1 MPNKPKQR
9 TADPFRDTD
18 VIDRNAARFSQGF
31 TGLIALL
38 GIVFGWPLAWAL
50 MAAQLLIGLTFG
62 RQYCLP
68 CLFYYTVVQP
78 RLGEGELE
86 DSRPPRLA
94 NMMGFAFMASAAAAW
109 WLGSPTAGIVIAA
122 MVTVLAALAASTG
135 LCVGCEVYR
144 LAARLRGIKPSHHDH
159 IDPSDLPGLS
169 AAGAYLEFTHP
180 LCSECH
186 EWERKLSSNPEPLLT
201 VDVSQRSDLAHKYGV
216 TVVPTVFRLAGD
228 GEVLERLAP

>member
-1 MPNKPKQR
+1 MAEKSKER

-31 TGLIALL
+31 TGVMALI

-78 RLGEGELE
+78 RVGEGELE

-94 NMMGFAFMASAAAAW
+94 NMMGFVFMAAAAAAW

-122 MVTVLAALAASTG
+122 MVTVLATLAASTG

-144 LAARLRGIKPSHHDH
+144 LVARLRGVKPSHHDR
-159 IDPSDLPGLS
+159 IDPADLPGLS
-169 AAGAYLEFTHP
+169 SAGGYLEFSHP

-186 EWERKLSSNPEPLLT
+186 EWERKLSGGSEPLLT
-201 VDVSQRSDLAHKYGV
+201 VDVSDRSDLARKYGV

>member
-1 MPNKPKQR
+1 MTPSAETR

-50 MAAQLLIGLTFG
+50 MSVQLLIGLAFG

-68 CLFYYTVVQP
+68 CLAFYTLIQP
-78 RLGEGELE
+78 RIGEGELE

-94 NMMGFAFMASAAAAW
+94 NMMGCGFMAAAAAAW
-109 WLGSPTAGIVIAA
+109 WLGSPVAGMAIAG

-144 LAARLRGIKPSHHDH
+144 LVARLRGIKPSHHDH
-159 IDPSDLPGLS
+159 IDPADLVGLGAS
-169 AAGAYLEFTHP
+169 GAYLEFTHP

-186 EWERKLSSNPEPLLT
+186 EWERKLSGGTEPLLT
-201 VDVSQRSDLAHKYGV
+201 IDVSERSDLAHKYGV

-228 GEVLERLAP
+228 GEVVERLAP

>member
-1 MPNKPKQR
+1 MSTAAHTR
-9 TADPFRDTD
+9 TADPFTDTD
-18 VIDRNAARFSQGF
+18 VIDKNAARFSQGF

-50 MAAQLLIGLTFG
+50 MAAQLLIGLSFG

-68 CLFYYTVVQP
+68 CLAYYTLIQP
-78 RLGEGELE
+78 RVGEGELE

-94 NMMGFAFMASAAAAW
+94 NMMGCAFMAAAAAAW
-109 WLGSPTAGIVIAA
+109 WLGSPTAGMIIAG
-122 MVTVLAALAASTG
+122 MVTVLATLAASTG

-144 LAARLRGIKPSHHDH
+144 LVARLRGIKPSHHDH
-159 IDPSDLPGLS
+159 IEPADLPGLPGD
-169 AAGAYLEFTHP
+169 GAYLEFTHP

-186 EWERKLSSNPEPLLT
+186 EWERKLSEDSQPLLT
-201 VDVSQRSDLAHKYGV
+201 VDVSERGDLAHKYGV

>member
-1 MPNKPKQR
+1 MSNKSKQR
-9 TADPFRDTD
+9 TAHPFRDTD

-38 GIVFGWPLAWAL
+38 GIIFGWPLAWAL

-94 NMMGFAFMASAAAAW
+94 NMMGFVFMASAAAAW

-122 MVTVLAALAASTG
+122 MVSVLAALAASTG

-144 LAARLRGIKPSHHDH
+144 LVARLRGIKPSHHDH

-186 EWERKLSSNPEPLLT
+186 EWERKLSSNSEPLLT

>member
-9 TADPFRDTD
+9 TAHPFRDTD

-38 GIVFGWPLAWAL
+38 GIIFGWPLAWAL

-94 NMMGFAFMASAAAAW
+94 NMMGCVFMASAAAAW

-144 LAARLRGIKPSHHDH
+144 LVARLRGIKPSHHDH

-169 AAGAYLEFTHP
+169 ASGAYLEFTHP

-186 EWERKLSSNPEPLLT
+186 EWERKLSSNSEPLLT

>member
-9 TADPFRDTD
+9 TAHPFRDTD

-38 GIVFGWPLAWAL
+38 GIIFGWPLAWAL

-94 NMMGFAFMASAAAAW
+94 NMMGFVFMASAAAAW

-122 MVTVLAALAASTG
+122 MVSVLAALAASTG

-144 LAARLRGIKPSHHDH
+144 LVARLRGIKPSHHDH

-186 EWERKLSSNPEPLLT
+186 EWERKLSSNAEPLLT

>member
-9 TADPFRDTD
+9 TAHPFRDTD

-38 GIVFGWPLAWAL
+38 GIIFGWPLAWAL

-94 NMMGFAFMASAAAAW
+94 NMMGFVFMASAAAAW

-122 MVTVLAALAASTG
+122 MVSVLAALAASTG

-144 LAARLRGIKPSHHDH
+144 LVARLRGIKPSHHDH

-186 EWERKLSSNPEPLLT
+186 EWERKLSSNSEPLLT
-201 VDVSQRSDLAHKYGV
+201 VDVSQHSDLAHKYGV